1 MKTFKIIDPVNSIPG
16 NSTPT
21 DHQKR
26 YKDEVIMMFEIMSK
40 ETQEGKK
47 KGDNCWTIAY
57 WLNKLQFIGSVEHYI
72 VIKTILCLYLS
83 TQKNF
88 SDTLSGKK
96 KQISRQQMNVFFFPK
111 NSVCVHARTVT
122 QRKLSVRKYHK
133 M

>member
-47 KGDNCWTIAY
+47 EGDNC
-57 WLNKLQFIGSVEHYI
+57 
-72 VIKTILCLYLS
+72 
-83 TQKNF
+83 
-88 SDTLSGKK
+88 
-96 KQISRQQMNVFFFPK
+96 
-111 NSVCVHARTVT
+111 
-122 QRKLSVRKYHK
+122 
-133 M
+133 

>member
-1 MKTFKIIDPVNSIPG
+1 MEGGKRHSSKDKLAILNENWKAVKDKMMIYFNFSWKPSKTLIVNSIPG

-83 TQKNF
+83 TQWYIKW
-88 SDTLSGKK
+88 KK
-96 KQISRQQMNVFFFPK
+96 KSK
-111 NSVCVHARTVT
+111 
-122 QRKLSVRKYHK
+122 
-133 M
+133 